1 MKHVVQ
7 PLAVTGGKVTNIGPC
22 ETFCLPPQTLVVS
35 TPPSATIFNE
45 VKCFLTYLPI
55 PGNFQ
60 QLFVFHDRT
69 VREEKAKF
77 DGREQKLNYFHSFNS
92 NVGQNNINNL
102 ITKNLC
108 RNQMQ
113 SDIANP
119 LWHYPC
125 AHVFERSSGQ

>member
-1 MKHVVQ
+1 MVQ
-7 PLAVTGGKVTNIGPC
+7 PLAVTGGKVTNIGSC
-22 ETFCLPPQTLVVS
+22 ETLCPPPQTLVVS

-60 QLFVFHDRT
+60 QLFVFHDCT
-69 VREEKAKF
+69 IREEKAKF

-92 NVGQNNINNL
+92 NAGQNNINNL

-113 SDIANP
+113 SDFANP

-125 AHVFERSSGQ
+125 AHVFERSSEQ